1 LGNEASWHDGI
12 TRATKLGQR
21 RIMLK
26 IVQSILLTAVLTAGI
41 ILAFANMR
49 MHGALVPQPP
59 LAQQYGFNSLAFY
72 EPWESTATIDL
83 TNSKAPGFNW
93 YINGYFPVPNNWWLS
108 SFNTKT
114 PASPSQI
121 SVSNGIMTFVDS
133 TQHEGNLISTCVW
146 NGSALVGA
154 TFGGGFYLD
163 AMMGFDN
170 YLGAD
175 TTHSWPALW
184 MVPAEHLTGG
194 TGVSGHVIDTS
205 VMEAYPGADAF
216 CQNKCA
222 ILMGT
227 HDEQVG
233 QTTNA
238 PQYTPDVNSRMQ
250 SIFGTFDFTHLH
262 HWSFLWV
269 PQAKNG
275 GSVGLMQWYVDS
287 HLILQMT
294 YSSTSTSNPPLSP
307 SAGNGELSYQESSH
321 FCIFIDP
328 GAASTGQPTYTGT
341 VQIWQ

>member
-1 LGNEASWHDGI
+1 
-12 TRATKLGQR
+12 
-21 RIMLK
+21 MLK
-26 IVQSILLTAVLTAGI
+26 IVQSFLLAAVLTVGI
-41 ILAFANMR
+41 TLAFVNMCMR
-49 MHGALVPQPP
+49 GALVPQPP
-59 LAQQYGFNSLAFY
+59 LAQQYGYNSLAFY

-93 YINGYFPVPNNWWLS
+93 YVNGYFPVPNNWWLS

-114 PASPSQI
+114 PASPNQI
-121 SVSNGIMTFVDS
+121 NVSNGVMTFVDS
-133 TQHEGNLISTCVW
+133 TQHGGNLISTCVW
-146 NGSALVGA
+146 NGSTLVGA

-163 AMMGFDN
+163 ATMGFDS

-175 TTHSWPALW
+175 TAHSWPALW
-184 MVPAEHLTGG
+184 MVPAEHLNGG

-205 VMEAYPGADAF
+205 VMEAYPGVDAF

-222 ILMGT
+222 MLMGT

-233 QTTNA
+233 QTKYA
-238 PQYTPDVNSRMQ
+238 PQYAPDVNSTMQ

-262 HWSFLWV
+262 HWSFLWI

-275 GSVGLMQWYVDS
+275 GRVGLMQWYVDS

-294 YSSTSTSNPPLSP
+294 YSNASTSNPPLSP
-307 SAGNGELSYQESSH
+307 SAGNGELSYQDSSH